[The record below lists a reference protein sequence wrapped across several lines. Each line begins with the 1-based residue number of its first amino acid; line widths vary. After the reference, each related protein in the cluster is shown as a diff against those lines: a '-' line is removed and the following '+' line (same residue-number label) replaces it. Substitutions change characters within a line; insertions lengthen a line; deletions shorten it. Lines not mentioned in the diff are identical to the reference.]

1 VTRIDTTFS
10 SGGAR
15 CAAYVYR
22 PEAAPEGGPA
32 VPCVV
37 MAHGFSATRDDG
49 LPAFAER
56 FAAAGL
62 AVVLFDY
69 RGFGASEGEP
79 RQLLDIGG
87 QLDDYAAAI
96 AFARSLDG
104 VDPDRIA
111 LWGSSFSGGHVLEA
125 ARRDGRIA
133 AVVAQCPFTD
143 GLAAMR
149 MVPLENVVKLTG
161 QAVADIAGSLAGRPP
176 RTVPAVGP
184 AGSVAIMTSP
194 DAEPG
199 FQAIV
204 AEGSRWRNAVAARI
218 GLRVGAYRPGRAAAH
233 ITCPLLVCICERDAV
248 TPPEPAE
255 RAAAAAPRGEV
266 RHYPIGHF
274 EIYGGEPFERAVAD
288 QVEFLTRHLL
298 R

>member
-1 VTRIDTTFS
+1 MTRIDTTFV
-10 SGGAR
+10 SGGVR
-15 CAAYVYR
+15 CAAYAYR
-22 PEAAPEGGPA
+22 PASAPEGKAG

-69 RGFGASEGEP
+69 RCFGASEGEP
-79 RQLLDIGG
+79 RQLLDIGQ

-104 VDPDRIA
+104 VDPERIA

-143 GLAAMR
+143 GFATLR
-149 MVPLENVVKLTG
+149 TVPLATVVELTG
-161 QAVADIAGSLAGRPP
+161 HAVADLAGSLAGRPP
-176 RTVPAVGP
+176 RMVPAVGP
-184 AGSVAIMTSP
+184 PGSVALMTSP

-199 FQAIV
+199 FQAIL

-233 ITCPLLVCICERDAV
+233 LTCPVLVCVCERDVV

-274 EIYGGEPFERAVAD
+274 DIYTGEPFEQAVAD
-288 QVEFLTRHLL
+288 
-298 R
+298 